1 MILDS
6 YIINDQLVNSKTYNW
21 FSEYISQTSISVSQN
36 WDNDKVETRNHTE
49 TLPMCL
55 FGNNEYPAGSVGT
68 EAFPESLYLTC
79 YMSNILSTQF
89 EHSILTQF
97 EHSNWALNLSTQFE
111 RSKL

>member
-1 MILDS
+1 
-6 YIINDQLVNSKTYNW
+6 
-21 FSEYISQTSISVSQN
+21 
-36 WDNDKVETRNHTE
+36 
-49 TLPMCL
+49 MCL

-97 EHSNWALNLSTQFE
+97 EHSN
-111 RSKL
+111 